1 MNIITTPRAMAM
13 WSRRLHRE
21 GVTIGLVP
29 TMGALHEG
37 HRALI
42 RKARLSCDALVV
54 SLFVNPRQFGPAEDL
69 ARYPRPFAR
78 DRALCAQE
86 GVDVLFAPS
95 REAMYPPGFQT
106 VVTLPQLARCWE
118 GAVRPHHFQG
128 VATVVTKL
136 LCLVRPHMV
145 VFGQKDYQQAVLVQ
159 RLVEDLN
166 LGATVLIHPT
176 VREADGLALSSRNV
190 YLTTAQRRA
199 APVLYRALKA
209 GQAAIRSGIRSGVQI
224 SRIMHDTVA
233 AEPLAQIDYL
243 VMCDAR
249 TLKPLRRAAGKVA
262 LLGAIRI
269 GKVRLIDNLLVTVPA
284 KKRRGGRTAL
294 KERRPG

>member
-1 MNIITTPRAMAM
+1 MNIITVPRAMAV

-54 SLFVNPRQFGPAEDL
+54 SVFVNPRQFGPAEDL
-69 ARYPRPFAR
+69 TRYPRPFAQ
-78 DRALCAQE
+78 DRALCAHE

-106 VVTLPQLARCWE
+106 VVALQELARRWE

-136 LCLVRPHMV
+136 LCLVRPHVV
-145 VFGQKDYQQAVLVQ
+145 VFGQKDYQQALLVQ

-166 LGATVLIHPT
+166 LGARVVVHPT
-176 VREADGLALSSRNV
+176 VREPDGLALSSRNV

-199 APVLYRALKA
+199 APVLYRALRA
-209 GQAAIRSGIRSGVQI
+209 GWAAIRSGIRSEAQI

-233 AEPLAQIDYL
+233 AEPLAQVDYL
-243 VMCDAR
+243 ALCDAR
-249 TLKPLRRAAGKVA
+249 TLEPLRRAAGKVA

-284 KKRRGGRTAL
+284 KKRTGGRIRL
-294 KERRPG
+294 REQRSD